1 MFRMTGRRV
10 AGALAA
16 TALATAGLTACSSG
30 DDGAPRVLATFTIL
44 ADIADRVAGDVLT
57 VDSLTRPGA
66 EIHGYDP
73 TPGDIRAA
81 ADADLIISNG
91 LGLENWLDKLMS
103 DSDATRVT
111 ATDGIDP
118 ITIEGTDDPNPHA
131 WMSPTL
137 AADYVDT
144 IAAAFADNF
153 PDDAATFRRNAGE
166 YKAELAE
173 VETTMRDG
181 LAALPANQRALQ
193 TCEGAFSYLTR
204 EAGMSESYIWPVNS
218 GEEITPRTD
227 PARRRLRPRQG
238 RPRRLLRVHRR
249 PRPQGTAHAGDRGR
263 RRRHPLRRLT
273 HRGQRGRPHLP
284 RPHPLRHPDHHR
296 RPARRRPLMTAPAID
311 VRGLGVHYG
320 SVHALDDVTLRLD
333 HGRIHGLIGT
343 NGSGKS
349 TLFNTLMGEVRPTT
363 GTVTVADA
371 ADHRVAYVPQSE
383 SVDWTFP
390 LSVREVVMTG
400 RYGHM
405 GFLRHPRAADRAA
418 VTDALA
424 RTDLTDLAGRQIGQL
439 SGGQKK
445 RTFVAR
451 GLAQQARTVLLDEPF
466 AGVDTTSQ
474 AMITAL
480 LHEMA
485 DAGACILISTHDL
498 ASVDALCDTVTML
511 HGTVVAHGAPA
522 EVMTTD
528 NLMTTFGMV
537 A

>member
-1 MFRMTGRRV
+1 MFRKIGRRA
-10 AGALAA
+10 AGVLTA
-16 TALATAGLTACSSG
+16 TALATAGLTACSSSD

-218 GEEITPRTD
+218 AEEITPAQIRRAAGFVRDNDVPAVFCESTVDPGPKEQLMRETGAADGGTLYVDSLTEDSGDAPTYLGLIRYDTRTIID
-227 PARRRLRPRQG
+227 GLHG
-238 RPRRLLRVHRR
+238 
-249 PRPQGTAHAGDRGR
+249 GDR
-263 RRRHPLRRLT
+263 
-273 HRGQRGRPHLP
+273 
-284 RPHPLRHPDHHR
+284 
-296 RPARRRPLMTAPAID
+296 
-311 VRGLGVHYG
+311 
-320 SVHALDDVTLRLD
+320 S
-333 HGRIHGLIGT
+333 
-343 NGSGKS
+343 
-349 TLFNTLMGEVRPTT
+349 
-363 GTVTVADA
+363 
-371 ADHRVAYVPQSE
+371 
-383 SVDWTFP
+383 
-390 LSVREVVMTG
+390 
-400 RYGHM
+400 
-405 GFLRHPRAADRAA
+405 
-418 VTDALA
+418 
-424 RTDLTDLAGRQIGQL
+424 
-439 SGGQKK
+439 
-445 RTFVAR
+445 
-451 GLAQQARTVLLDEPF
+451 
-466 AGVDTTSQ
+466 
-474 AMITAL
+474 
-480 LHEMA
+480 
-485 DAGACILISTHDL
+485 
-498 ASVDALCDTVTML
+498 
-511 HGTVVAHGAPA
+511 
-522 EVMTTD
+522 
-528 NLMTTFGMV
+528 
-537 A
+537 

>member
-16 TALATAGLTACSSG
+16 TALATAGLTACSSSG

-218 GEEITPRTD
+218 AEEITPAQIRRAAGFVRDKDVPAVFCESTVDPGPKEQLMRETGAADGGTLYVDSLTEDSGDAPTYLDLIRYDTRTIID
-227 PARRRLRPRQG
+227 GLHG
-238 RPRRLLRVHRR
+238 
-249 PRPQGTAHAGDRGR
+249 GDR
-263 RRRHPLRRLT
+263 
-273 HRGQRGRPHLP
+273 
-284 RPHPLRHPDHHR
+284 
-296 RPARRRPLMTAPAID
+296 
-311 VRGLGVHYG
+311 
-320 SVHALDDVTLRLD
+320 S
-333 HGRIHGLIGT
+333 
-343 NGSGKS
+343 
-349 TLFNTLMGEVRPTT
+349 
-363 GTVTVADA
+363 
-371 ADHRVAYVPQSE
+371 
-383 SVDWTFP
+383 
-390 LSVREVVMTG
+390 
-400 RYGHM
+400 
-405 GFLRHPRAADRAA
+405 
-418 VTDALA
+418 
-424 RTDLTDLAGRQIGQL
+424 
-439 SGGQKK
+439 
-445 RTFVAR
+445 
-451 GLAQQARTVLLDEPF
+451 
-466 AGVDTTSQ
+466 
-474 AMITAL
+474 
-480 LHEMA
+480 
-485 DAGACILISTHDL
+485 
-498 ASVDALCDTVTML
+498 
-511 HGTVVAHGAPA
+511 
-522 EVMTTD
+522 
-528 NLMTTFGMV
+528 
-537 A
+537 

>member
-16 TALATAGLTACSSG
+16 TALATAGLTACSSSD

-218 GEEITPRTD
+218 GEEITPAQIRRAAGFVRDKDVPAVFCESTVDPGPKEQLMRETGAADGGTLYVDSLTEDSGDAPTYLDLIRYDTRTIID
-227 PARRRLRPRQG
+227 GLHG
-238 RPRRLLRVHRR
+238 
-249 PRPQGTAHAGDRGR
+249 GDR
-263 RRRHPLRRLT
+263 
-273 HRGQRGRPHLP
+273 
-284 RPHPLRHPDHHR
+284 
-296 RPARRRPLMTAPAID
+296 
-311 VRGLGVHYG
+311 
-320 SVHALDDVTLRLD
+320 S
-333 HGRIHGLIGT
+333 
-343 NGSGKS
+343 
-349 TLFNTLMGEVRPTT
+349 
-363 GTVTVADA
+363 
-371 ADHRVAYVPQSE
+371 
-383 SVDWTFP
+383 
-390 LSVREVVMTG
+390 
-400 RYGHM
+400 
-405 GFLRHPRAADRAA
+405 
-418 VTDALA
+418 
-424 RTDLTDLAGRQIGQL
+424 
-439 SGGQKK
+439 
-445 RTFVAR
+445 
-451 GLAQQARTVLLDEPF
+451 
-466 AGVDTTSQ
+466 
-474 AMITAL
+474 
-480 LHEMA
+480 
-485 DAGACILISTHDL
+485 
-498 ASVDALCDTVTML
+498 
-511 HGTVVAHGAPA
+511 
-522 EVMTTD
+522 
-528 NLMTTFGMV
+528 
-537 A
+537 